1 LSIDLNSWFDL
12 LRYDLLLLTYWM
24 IMQQSNAIDLIAS
37 SKYMRILITINR
49 SFLMSIDQNSW
60 EYWLLLIEI
69 FSWVLIRIHED
80 TDYY

>member
-1 LSIDLNSWFDL
+1 MSIDLNSWFDL

>member
-1 LSIDLNSWFDL
+1 
-12 LRYDLLLLTYWM
+12 M